1 MNTAHRQIPASLCFR
16 IILVP
21 DKWPCDTNPEKVKK
35 HHNHVGQTKEEEDD
49 DDANFIGEGTSW
61 LANIFQS
68 PSILLMHT
76 LAHTCHTIILH
87 FMMRPLALEE
97 LFDNSYLLPNKFH
110 PSYLSF
116 VPTWVI
122 SPYWAVLGLSFLFFF
137 WLELRTVGDDKHGGH
152 TRRSGEW
159 ASVRVDWGQ
168 GWVDGDRPLRLC
180 WVIGFHLLSTLRVHQ
195 IRGTVLEFGLLL
207 VKGGSY

>member
-1 MNTAHRQIPASLCFR
+1 MNSAHRQIPASLCLR

-49 DDANFIGEGTSW
+49 DDANFIGEGTSR

-68 PSILLMHT
+68 RSILLMHT
-76 LAHTCHTIILH
+76 LPHTCHAIILR
-87 FMMRPLALEE
+87 FMMQPLALEE

-110 PSYLSF
+110 PSYHLLYPLDWF
-116 VPTWVI
+116 LHI
-122 SPYWAVLGLSFLFFF
+122 GLFWAYPFFFF
-137 WLELRTVGDDKHGGH
+137 WLELRTVGDDKHGDH

-159 ASVRVDWGQ
+159 AGVRVDWGQ

-195 IRGTVLEFGLLL
+195 IRGAVLEFGLLL
-207 VKGGSY
+207 LPI

>member
-1 MNTAHRQIPASLCFR
+1 MRAKKYHTTYIWTINITNWEVNREWLRKQKLKIFPLICVNMNTAHRQIPASLCFR

-87 FMMRPLALEE
+87 FMMQPLALEE

-122 SPYWAVLGLSFLFFF
+122 SPYWAVLGLSFFFF
-137 WLELRTVGDDKHGGH
+137 LVGAENCWRWQAWRSH
-152 TRRSGEW
+152 T
-159 ASVRVDWGQ
+159 
-168 GWVDGDRPLRLC
+168 P
-180 WVIGFHLLSTLRVHQ
+180 I
-195 IRGTVLEFGLLL
+195 
-207 VKGGSY
+207 